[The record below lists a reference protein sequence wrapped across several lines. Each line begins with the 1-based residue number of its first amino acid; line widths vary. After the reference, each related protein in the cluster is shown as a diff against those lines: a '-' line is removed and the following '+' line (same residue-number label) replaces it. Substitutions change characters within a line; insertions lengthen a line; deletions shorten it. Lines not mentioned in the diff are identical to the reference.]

1 MKWRSASS
9 VVIHDKRYPSSLII
23 VIWNWVL
30 GSKKSQQN
38 DKIHIVNTRM
48 TYKTVREMYAL
59 KETAEVSS
67 YVGQSNETPL
77 RRLRQDSG

>member
-1 MKWRSASS
+1 M
-9 VVIHDKRYPSSLII
+9 
-23 VIWNWVL
+23 L